1 MDSDILENFQKHV
14 FYHGTSLDA
23 AESIIQQGFQ
33 VWIQIEDWG
42 RGPRGGNLGVGV
54 YLSCNWRTALWFGA
68 TLLRVS
74 IRPGTRLLN
83 AAIPPDKSCLA
94 YLEKE
99 FGREILNKRPLKV
112 LPKNKRLTLH
122 ELVNLFRYHYWH
134 TWEKGKDREAG
145 VEWPRRREM
154 HSELVSDF
162 RKFLIRCGFDGF
174 GNPEDLNGVVI
185 FAEDRIKVNELVAD
199 IPFDV
204 YSEARHSYFE
214 QFQSLDEIRE
224 LFRRRGSP
232 GARELA
238 ERVAAAESNES
249 RI

>member
-1 MDSDILENFQKHV
+1 MDNDILENFQKHV

-54 YLSCNWRTALWFGA
+54 YVSCNWRTALWFGA

-83 AAIPPDKSCLA
+83 AAIPPDRSCLA

-112 LPKNKRLTLH
+112 LPKNKKLTLH
-122 ELVNLFRYHYWH
+122 ELVNLFRYHYFH
-134 TWEKGKDREAG
+134 TWERDYGDNFFN
-145 VEWPRRREM
+145 WPRRREM
-154 HSELVSDF
+154 HSELVKDF
-162 RKFLIRCGFDGF
+162 RKLLIRYGFDGF
-174 GNPEDLNGVVI
+174 GNPEDDNGLVV
-185 FAEDRIKVNELVAD
+185 FAEDRLKVNELVAD

-204 YSEARHSYFE
+204 YSEAQAFLLRAVS
-214 QFQSLDEIRE
+214 
-224 LFRRRGSP
+224 
-232 GARELA
+232 
-238 ERVAAAESNES
+238 ES
-249 RI
+249 